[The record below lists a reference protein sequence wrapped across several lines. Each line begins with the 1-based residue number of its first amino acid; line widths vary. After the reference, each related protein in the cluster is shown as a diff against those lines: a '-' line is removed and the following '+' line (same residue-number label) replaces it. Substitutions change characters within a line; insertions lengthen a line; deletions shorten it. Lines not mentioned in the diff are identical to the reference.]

1 MATQAAYYL
10 VPCDY
15 PPLPM
20 FQVPE
25 SWAITYRIFVHL
37 EAAVQHVV
45 PEPRGVFMH
54 ARASV
59 IVDISTCR
67 VQHSSFTR

>member
-1 MATQAAYYL
+1 
-10 VPCDY
+10 
-15 PPLPM
+15 M

-37 EAAVQHVV
+37 EAAVQHVF
-45 PEPRGVFMH
+45 PEPRDVFMH
-54 ARASV
+54 ACASV